1 LLQPHQPL
9 HSNTI
14 DDLHQA
20 EVEKQLAVESA
31 VQNTVAAAGSAV
43 EEAEAVAEAEIE
55 SAASHRERHGVQLVA
70 NSLRTWQHRSQA
82 GAWRTWQR
90 AVETARQREQID
102 ELRKQQRQRET
113 EVAALAVALERIESE
128 LAAMATERDVTSER
142 NREMA
147 SRLIVAQVGVRLG
160 SLTAHI
166 ITKRRCYC
174 PYVIF

>member
-1 LLQPHQPL
+1 MTYNNH
-9 HSNTI
+9 H
-14 DDLHQA
+14 DLHQA
-20 EVEKQLAVESA
+20 EVEKQQAVESA

-55 SAASHRERHGVQLVA
+55 SAATHRERHGVRLVA
-70 NSLRTWQHRSQA
+70 NSLRAWQHRSQA

-90 AVETARQREQID
+90 AVDAVRQREQLD
-102 ELRKQQRQRET
+102 DLRKQQRQRET

-147 SRLIVAQVGVRLG
+147 SRLIVAQVGDRL
-160 SLTAHI
+160 SRHS
-166 ITKRRCYC
+166 KN
-174 PYVIF
+174 FQ